1 MQNAAALNL
10 TKAAAADSDGLA
22 APQRYW
28 AILTVVLAVFM
39 SVLDS
44 AIANIALPTIA
55 RDLNAS
61 AAASIWVVNAYQL
74 AITILLLPLASLG
87 EILGYRRVYLVGLV
101 VFTIASLCCAL
112 AQSLLT
118 LTLARVLQ
126 GVGAAGIMSVNGALV
141 RFIYPRH
148 LLGRGIGL
156 VAIVVAV
163 AAALGPTVAAAI
175 LAVAPWHWL
184 FAVNLPVALV
194 ALLAARA
201 LPRNRG
207 VARRFDVLSALL
219 NALFFGLLIIAIDG
233 TAHGQGAVGIIGE
246 AILAV
251 AAGAALVL
259 RQLPQPAPLLP
270 VDLLRI
276 PLFTL
281 SIATSVCSFAA
292 QMLAYV
298 ALPFYFQDI
307 LGRTHVETGLL
318 MTPWPLTTGA
328 MALVAGRLAERCS
341 AGVLGGIGLAVFASG
356 LALLATLPAAP
367 STADIIWRMVVC
379 GFGFGL
385 FQTPN
390 NRAII
395 GAAPPERSGGASGML
410 PTARLLGQTTG
421 AALAALMFALFDMRA
436 TMAAMVLAAV
446 VAAVAAAVSFVRVI
460 EPRVTR

>member
-1 MQNAAALNL
+1 MPNAAALEA
-10 TKAAAADSDGLA
+10 TTDIRDEADGLA

-28 AILTVVLAVFM
+28 AITTIVLAVFM

-55 RDLNAS
+55 RELQAS
-61 AAASIWVVNAYQL
+61 AAGSIWVVNAYQL

-87 EILGYRRVYLVGLV
+87 EILGYRRVYAVGLA
-101 VFTIASLCCAL
+101 VFTVASLCCAL
-112 AQSLLT
+112 ASSLPT
-118 LTLARVLQ
+118 LALARVLQ
-126 GVGAAGIMSVNGALV
+126 GIGAAGIMSVNGALM

-148 LLGRGIGL
+148 LLGRGIGM
-156 VAIVVAV
+156 VAIVVAI

-175 LAVAPWHWL
+175 LAVASWHWL
-184 FAVNLPVALV
+184 FAVNLPAAVLAL
-194 ALLAARA
+194 AAARA

-207 VARRFDVLSALL
+207 AARRFDGLSALL

-233 TAHGQGAVGIIGE
+233 TAHGQGGAQIAAEAVG
-246 AILAV
+246 AV
-251 AAGAALVL
+251 TAGVALVL
-259 RQLPQPAPLLP
+259 RQLPQSAPLLP

-281 SIATSVCSFAA
+281 SLVTSVCSFAA

-356 LALLATLPAAP
+356 LGLLALLPEAP
-367 STADIIWRMVVC
+367 SGADIIWRMMVC

-395 GAAPPERSGGASGML
+395 TSAPPERSGGASGML

-421 AALAALMFALFDMRA
+421 AALAALMFALFAGRA
-436 TMAAMVLAAV
+436 TAV
-446 VAAVAAAVSFVRVI
+446 ALVIAAAVAAIAAGVSFVRVI
-460 EPRVTR
+460 ERA

>member
-1 MQNAAALNL
+1 MPNAAAFEL
-10 TKAAAADSDGLA
+10 TNAGPDAADGLA
-22 APQRYW
+22 APQRSW
-28 AILTVVLAVFM
+28 AIVTVVLAVFM

-44 AIANIALPTIA
+44 AIANVALPTIA

-61 AAASIWVVNAYQL
+61 AAGSIWVVNAYQL
-74 AITILLLPLASLG
+74 AITVLLLPLASLG

-112 AQSLLT
+112 AASLLT

-148 LLGRGIGL
+148 LLGRGIGM

-175 LAVAPWHWL
+175 LAVASWHWL
-184 FAVNLPVALV
+184 FAVNLPP
-194 ALLAARA
+194 ALLALAAARA

-207 VARRFDVLSALL
+207 VKRRFDLPSALL
-219 NALFFGLLIIAIDG
+219 NAVFFGLLIFAIDG
-233 TAHGQGAVGIIGE
+233 AAHGQGAALIAGE
-246 AILAV
+246 AVGALAV
-251 AAGAALVL
+251 GVALVL
-259 RQLPQPAPLLP
+259 RQLPQTAPLLP

-276 PLFTL
+276 PLFAL

-298 ALPFYFQDI
+298 ALPFYLQDM

-328 MALVAGRLAERCS
+328 MALLAGRLADRFS
-341 AGVLGGIGLAVFASG
+341 AGILGGIGLAVFASG
-356 LALLATLPAAP
+356 LALLASLPAMP
-367 STADIIWRMVVC
+367 SSADIVWRMMVC

-395 GAAPPERSGGASGML
+395 TAAPPERSGGASGML

-421 AALAALMFALFDMRA
+421 AALAALVFALFAERA
-436 TMAAMVLAAV
+436 TTVALVVAAA
-446 VAAVAAAVSFVRVI
+446 VAAVAAGVSFVRVI
-460 EPRVTR
+460 ERA

>member
-1 MQNAAALNL
+1 MPNDAAIELTNARRDEA
-10 TKAAAADSDGLA
+10 DGLA
-22 APQRYW
+22 APQRNW
-28 AILTVVLAVFM
+28 AIVTVVLAVFM

-61 AAASIWVVNAYQL
+61 AAGSIWVVNAYQL

-101 VFTIASLCCAL
+101 VFTVASLCCAL
-112 AQSLLT
+112 AASLLT

-126 GVGAAGIMSVNGALV
+126 GIGAAGIMSVNGALV

-148 LLGRGIGL
+148 LLGRGIGM

-184 FAVNLPVALV
+184 FAVNVPPALV
-194 ALLAARA
+194 ALVAARA
-201 LPRNRG
+201 LPSNRG
-207 VARRFDVLSALL
+207 VKRRFDLPSALL

-233 TAHGQGAVGIIGE
+233 AAHGQGAALIAVEAVG
-246 AILAV
+246 AL
-251 AAGAALVL
+251 AAGVALVR
-259 RQLPQPAPLLP
+259 RQLPQAAPLLP

-276 PLFTL
+276 PLFAL

-298 ALPFYFQDI
+298 ALPFYFQDM

-328 MALVAGRLAERCS
+328 MALIAGRLAERCS
-341 AGVLGGIGLAVFASG
+341 AGVLGGIGLAVFAAG
-356 LALLATLPAAP
+356 LALLASLPTMP
-367 STADIIWRMVVC
+367 SGADIVWRMVVC

-395 GAAPPERSGGASGML
+395 TSAPPERSGGASGML

-421 AALAALMFALFDMRA
+421 AALAALLFALFAERA
-436 TMAAMVLAAV
+436 TTVALVVAAAI
-446 VAAVAAAVSFVRVI
+446 AAVAAAVSFVRVI
-460 EPRVTR
+460 EHA